1 MYRQEQ
7 EEGDIKSEN
16 GKEDLKSLRVA
27 VGEVFA
33 DLLKSASVQVKDEEW
48 GGESVDKIEG
58 AIPDKSI
65 VKAVKLGTPE
75 EKV

>member
-1 MYRQEQ
+1 M
-7 EEGDIKSEN
+7 IFKSEN

-33 DLLKSASVQVKDEEW
+33 DLLKSASVSELIFQVKDEEW
-48 GGESVDKIEG
+48 GGEFVDKIEG